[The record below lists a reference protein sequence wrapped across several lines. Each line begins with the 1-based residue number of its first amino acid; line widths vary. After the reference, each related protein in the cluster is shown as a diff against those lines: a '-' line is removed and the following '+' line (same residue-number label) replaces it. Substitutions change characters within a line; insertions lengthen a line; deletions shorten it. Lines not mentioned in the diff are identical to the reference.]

1 MNNTT
6 ELFYYDSQTQVVVK
20 TLSPTIEIN
29 YQVPASFTKQLLM
42 YMGKGLV
49 KVYDKDGNRLEVC
62 YDAR

>member
-29 YQVPASFTKQLLM
+29 YQVPASFTKQLLI

-62 YDAR
+62 YDAQ